1 MRRTLMAITVVILAA
16 GGSLFWLKGEYDT
29 MMFVPRVEDRQ
40 RMEAA
45 LRERFGSKVRLIE
58 VPVVNRDVNG
68 IVGYVEV
75 PAGWRFTV
83 YVSDSSVFSFE
94 YFRGRPICLK
104 TMALWELRDL
114 RRTLQ
119 RRG

>member
-1 MRRTLMAITVVILAA
+1 MR
-16 GGSLFWLKGEYDT
+16 GEFDR
-29 MMFVPRVEDRQ
+29 MMYVPRRQDRE
-40 RMEAA
+40 RMEKA
-45 LRERFGSKVRLIE
+45 LAERFGTKVRLLS

-68 IVGYVEV
+68 IAAYVEV
-75 PAGWRFTV
+75 PKGWKLTV
-83 YVSDSSVFSFE
+83 YVSDSAVFSFE
-94 YFRGRPICLK
+94 HFRGRPICLK